1 MCEFAKLLAVTLLGG
16 QIYGTFS
23 ASEGPISLASGCP
36 ECGAECGGGG
46 VGERREGGERGV
58 GGEEGYERVEGM
70 QGGSLFSVRISLGVS
85 HSSVVLLGCRY
96 RLCGP
101 PLIHGGAPCGLQ
113 AWKRRRVAGRLTGR
127 CSSSLHG
134 ICSAKFTT

>member
-58 GGEEGYERVEGM
+58 GGEEGYERVEGI
-70 QGGSLFSVRISLGVS
+70 QNVARFKCWASRGGWGEEMRGV
-85 HSSVVLLGCRY
+85 
-96 RLCGP
+96 
-101 PLIHGGAPCGLQ
+101 
-113 AWKRRRVAGRLTGR
+113 
-127 CSSSLHG
+127 
-134 ICSAKFTT
+134 